1 MLKKK
6 FTMLKD
12 LKYEQKKVNERFISA
27 DLLNKNLNRVLELFN
42 NNLALT
48 SSDVKNDE
56 ASLIFLD
63 NLDVDVP
70 IHTIFHNLLDYA
82 NDNLHSNL

>member
-12 LKYEQKKVNERFISA
+12 LKHEQKKVNERFISA

-48 SSDVKNDE
+48 SNDIKNDE

-63 NLDVDVP
+63 NLTD
-70 IHTIFHNLLDYA
+70 IFNNLNVQITNIKPTRL
-82 NDNLHSNL
+82 LIK